1 MCFPPRFLYNV
12 YFHRSISAGGVLK
25 CSARGEGKCVIFH
38 PFSITMV
45 QTISRK
51 TVVLFPGTQELNP
64 PRLPLHLLISV
75 FCLLVPSSHQQRNVG
90 GDAFLNERLNAR
102 WATASLAVVSA
113 AGAVVVVVV
122 VSLRGEG
129 MKSSMNECRAII
141 ALCVINQQLMR
152 GS

>member
-1 MCFPPRFLYNV
+1 MFSTKIFYNV
-12 YFHRSISAGGVLK
+12 YFHGSISAGGVLK
-25 CSARGEGKCVIFH
+25 CSERVEGKCVIFH
-38 PFSITMV
+38 PFPITMI

-64 PRLPLHLLISV
+64 PCSPPHLLISV

-90 GDAFLNERLNAR
+90 GDAFLNERLNAS
-102 WATASLAVVSA
+102 WATASFAVVSA
-113 AGAVVVVVV
+113 AGVFVVVV
-122 VSLRGEG
+122 VSLRGDG
-129 MKSSMNECRAII
+129 MKSSVNECGAII